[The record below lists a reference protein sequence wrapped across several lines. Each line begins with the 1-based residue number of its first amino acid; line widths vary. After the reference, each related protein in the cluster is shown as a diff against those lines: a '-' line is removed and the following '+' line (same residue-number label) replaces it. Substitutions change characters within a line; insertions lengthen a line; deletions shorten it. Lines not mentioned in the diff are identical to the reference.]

1 MMQDFVILADDLSGA
16 ADCAASFVCSGFS
29 AEVFL
34 RPESIFA
41 ATVPVVSIDLN
52 SRELAH
58 EQAMSLTS
66 QAISL
71 VRSTQKTIWYRKID
85 STMRGNIGHEVFA
98 TARAL
103 PGRKIIL
110 FAPAFPDTGRTTVQ
124 GRTFV
129 NGLPLEQSDI
139 WSNKFA
145 VKSLADLFADI
156 DIDIDFLALNAVHS
170 GSIEILRKL
179 KNVSR
184 QSATVVICD
193 AETNTDLSAIAEA
206 GLRHREEVLFVGS
219 AGLARQIAA
228 LSEIGSAPEND
239 IAVGNKPILVVV
251 GSMSQTSRAQFD
263 RLAQTAG
270 IDCLRIPASDLL
282 SAQSMEVRHA
292 LKRAVVSGQDLAITI
307 EPTESLGQSG
317 NAVLTQ
323 SLGDVLRTFLK
334 EFSAL
339 VVTGGE
345 TARGLLFEA
354 GTSGLRMIGEIE
366 PGVTLSI
373 TRGEMELPMVMKAG
387 AFGNPATL
395 LNAVQFLR
403 KQKK

>member
-1 MMQDFVILADDLSGA
+1 
-16 ADCAASFVCSGFS
+16 
-29 AEVFL
+29 
-34 RPESIFA
+34 
-41 ATVPVVSIDLN
+41 
-52 SRELAH
+52 
-58 EQAMSLTS
+58 
-66 QAISL
+66 
-71 VRSTQKTIWYRKID
+71 
-85 STMRGNIGHEVFA
+85 MRGNIGHEIYA
-98 TARAL
+98 TAKAL
-103 PGRKIIL
+103 PGRRIIL

-124 GRTFV
+124 GKTFV
-129 NGLPLEQSDI
+129 NGLPLEKSGI

-156 DIDIDFLALNAVHS
+156 DMDINFLALNAVHS

-219 AGLARQIAA
+219 AGLARQIAT
-228 LSEIGSAPEND
+228 LSDIGSAPEND
-239 IAVGNKPILVVV
+239 IVVGNKPILVVV
-251 GSMSQTSRAQFD
+251 GSMSQNSRAQFD

-292 LKRAVVSGQDLAITI
+292 LKRAVVSGQDLAVTI

-317 NAVLTQ
+317 NAILTQ

-345 TARGLLFEA
+345 TARGLLSEA